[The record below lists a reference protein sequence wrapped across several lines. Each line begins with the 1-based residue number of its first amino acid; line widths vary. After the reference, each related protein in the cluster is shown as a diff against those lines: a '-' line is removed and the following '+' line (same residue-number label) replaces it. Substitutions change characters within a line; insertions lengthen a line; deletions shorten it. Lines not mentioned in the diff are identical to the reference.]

1 MCNWLL
7 AITFACENKITI
19 IKMNTIT
26 FKKVLFFLMTFV
38 TITMAAQEKGK
49 INGTISLSGNTPAE
63 NISVALKGTA
73 YSAVTG
79 ANGQYE
85 IRNIKPGTYT
95 LRVSAV
101 GISNVETSV
110 TVAAGENVKKDFTLT
125 ESQEQLNE
133 VVISGN
139 VNRYSKKESV
149 TVSRLPLKNLENAQ
163 VYNVVTKELM
173 ADQLV
178 TNQDDA
184 IKNIPGVY
192 QLWGSTGRAGD
203 GGSYFASRGF
213 VTQALVR
220 NGVAG
225 TVIANND
232 AANIESIEAIKGPS
246 ATLFGSILTSYGG
259 LINRVTKKPHETFGG
274 EVTYQTGSFGFN
286 RATIDVN
293 TPVSEDKKALF
304 RLNASTTKSQTFQDY
319 GMNKSFFFAPSF
331 TYKFSDKLT
340 ATIEGE
346 FFNQDATGMH
356 LIYLDWT
363 ATPSQIGITNAKD
376 LKYDFKRSLN
386 GSDFITQTKSRNIFA
401 TVDYKISDSWKSQSV
416 ITSANNEA
424 EGPGVWLYLLNTTQM
439 SRNAWG
445 FQGSSNAIEFQQN
458 FIGDF
463 SIGKMRNRVVIGGD
477 IYHTKGYTNITY
489 LPSGGYLFDI
499 VDYNGTIPNYNAF
512 NQNNV
517 QAQLDQSTNVY
528 NSGTNLSTHSVYVS
542 DVLNITPSL
551 LISAGVRFD
560 NFENRGSY
568 NAVTNTTSGGFSQNA
583 FSPKFGIVY
592 QIIEEQVS
600 VFGNYQN
607 SFKNVLNPNQGSTQP
622 NINTDTFKPEHAN
635 QIEVGVKLNAFKNK
649 LNANISYYN
658 IKVEDIVRADA
669 LNPNSS
675 IQDGTQ
681 KSEGFELEINANP
694 IPGLNIVAGYAYND
708 SRLEKTEA
716 NVNGLRPTTAGPQSL
731 ANLWI
736 SYKLPVE
743 TIDGL
748 GIGFGGNYADETL
761 IYNQYVSTGARETFK
776 LPSYT
781 VLNASLFYDKPKY
794 RVSLK
799 VNNLTD
805 ELYFNG
811 YTTINVQAPRTFM
824 GGVTYKF

>member
-1 MCNWLL
+1 M
-7 AITFACENKITI
+7 AITFVAKQNNHH
-19 IKMNTIT
+19 KMNTIT

-79 ANGQYE
+79 TNGQYE

-95 LRVSAV
+95 MRVSAI
-101 GISNVETSV
+101 GIANVETSV
-110 TVAAGENVKKDFTLT
+110 TIAAGETVTKDFALA

-133 VVISGN
+133 VVINGN
-139 VNRYSKKESV
+139 LNRYSKKESV

-220 NGVAG
+220 NGIAG

-259 LINRVTKKPHETFGG
+259 LINRVTKKPYDKFGG
-274 EVTYQTGSFGFN
+274 EVSYLTGSFGYN
-286 RATIDVN
+286 RVTADVN
-293 TPVSEDKKALF
+293 TPLNNEKTALF
-304 RLNASTTKSQTFQDY
+304 RLNAASTKTETFQDY

-331 TYKFSDKLT
+331 TFKFNDRLT
-340 ATIEGE
+340 ATVEGE
-346 FFNQDATGMH
+346 FFSQDATGMH
-356 LIYLDWT
+356 LIYLDWMS
-363 ATPSQIGITNAKD
+363 TPSQIGITNAKD

-386 GSDFITQTKSRNIFA
+386 GSNFITETRSRNIFA
-401 TVDYKISDSWKSQSV
+401 TVNYKISDSWTSQSAL
-416 ITSANNEA
+416 TSANNDA
-424 EGPGVWLYLLNTTQM
+424 NGPGTWLYLRANNEM

-445 FQGSSNAIEFQQN
+445 FGGSSSAIEFQQN

-477 IYHTKGYTNITY
+477 IYQTKGYTDITY
-489 LPSGGYLFDI
+489 MNTGGYEFDV
-499 VDYNGTIPNYNAF
+499 VDYTAAIPNYNAF
-512 NQNNV
+512 NQSNI
-517 QAQLDQSTNVY
+517 QLLLDNSPYFYKSRTNY
-528 NSGTNLSTHSVYVS
+528 STHSAYIS
-542 DVLNITPSL
+542 DVLNVTSKL
-551 LISAGVRFD
+551 LLSAGVRFD

-568 NAVTNTTSGGFSQNA
+568 DAASNTTSGAYSQNA
-583 FSPKFGIVY
+583 FSPKFGAVY
-592 QIIEEQVS
+592 QIVEDQVS
-600 VFGNYQN
+600 VFANYQS
-607 SFKNVLNPNQGSTQP
+607 SFKNVVNTNAAPGSQMG
-622 NINTDTFKPEHAN
+622 TFKPEQAN
-635 QIEVGVKLNAFKNK
+635 QIEAGVKLNAFSNK
-649 LNANISYYN
+649 LSANISYYN
-658 IKVEDIVRADA
+658 IKVENIVRADVTI
-669 LNPNSS
+669 PNSS

-694 IPGLNIVAGYAYND
+694 IPGLNIVAGYAYNN
-708 SRLEKTEA
+708 SKLEKADA
-716 NVNGLRPTTAGPQSL
+716 NVNGLRPTTAGPQNL
-731 ANLWI
+731 ANFWI
-736 SYKLPVE
+736 SYKLPTE

-748 GIGFGGNYADETL
+748 GVGFGGNYADETL
-761 IYNQYVSTGARETFK
+761 IYNQNVIGGTGAVTGRETFK

-824 GGVTYKF
+824 GSVTYKF